1 LSQHQPQPNQPIS
14 LRHQWRMSV
23 FLKLLSFSHRTCVR
37 SLQGVLYGHRSATFG
52 SGRPRTPTFLY
63 CRATSDSSIPKCTPT
78 LDISASRELT
88 EPARVLLLCV
98 HHIRQRQPAQ
108 DASQRLEEESRT
120 RRRRRRGLRA
130 TMLGAG
136 KEDHHTTSEVMAKQV
151 VVPSHSFAFYF
162 RLLFEGFERGDLGN
176 LASPMYETWVI
187 YDSCLYCLCSP
198 VWYRFASYV
207 E

>member
-1 LSQHQPQPNQPIS
+1 
-14 LRHQWRMSV
+14 MSV

-37 SLQGVLYGHRSATFG
+37 SLQGVLYGHRSATLVVEDHERQRF
-52 SGRPRTPTFLY
+52 
-63 CRATSDSSIPKCTPT
+63 CIAVQRAIHRYHSVHS

-108 DASQRLEEESRT
+108 DASQGLEEESRT
-120 RRRRRRGLRA
+120 RRRRRRELRA

-136 KEDHHTTSEVMAKQV
+136 KEGHHTTSEVRAKQV

-176 LASPMYETWVI
+176 LASPLYETWVI